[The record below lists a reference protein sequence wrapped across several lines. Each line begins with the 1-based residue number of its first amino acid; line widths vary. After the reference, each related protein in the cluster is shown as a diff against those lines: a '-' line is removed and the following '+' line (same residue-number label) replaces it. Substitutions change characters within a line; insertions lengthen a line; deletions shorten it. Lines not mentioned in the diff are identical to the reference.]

1 MRLPFHIS
9 GMLGFTSKTHGYAL
23 VSEKGIQLVFRT
35 AEDIQNAPEEEA
47 ESQMIT
53 WDNLANFE
61 LKQGI
66 MGDTLKLGVHVMFG
80 DDPDGKNDNVIQL
93 ELAKRDRELSERF
106 EKIVKDYRTGER
118 KDDVDDVLDDVR
130 DMLDRM

>member
-23 VSEKGIQLVFRT
+23 VSEQGIQLVFRG
-35 AEDIQNAPEEEA
+35 AEEIEKAPDEDA
-47 ESQMIT
+47 DSRMIT
-53 WDNLANFE
+53 WDNLAKFE
-61 LKQGI
+61 AKRGI
-66 MGDTLKLGVHVMFG
+66 MADGLKLGVYVMFG

-93 ELAKRDRELSERF
+93 ELAKRDRELLDQFERV
-106 EKIVKDYRTGER
+106 VKEYRNGTR

-130 DMLDRM
+130 DLLDRM

>member
-9 GMLGFTSKTHGYAL
+9 GMLGFKSKTHGYAL
-23 VSEKGIQLVFRT
+23 VNQTGIQLVFRS
-35 AEDIQNAPEEEA
+35 ADDIEKAPDEEA

-53 WDNLANFE
+53 WDNLASFE
-61 LKQGI
+61 AKRGI
-66 MGDTLKLGVHVMFG
+66 MSDTLNLGVHVMFG

-93 ELAKRDRELSERF
+93 ELAKRDRELLDRF
-106 EKIVKDYRTGER
+106 EKVVKEYRSGER

-130 DMLDRM
+130 DLLDRM